1 MYRYY
6 NVTYYII
13 SNNSIFS
20 SFFLTL
26 NENSSQMLLH
36 DVNDPTHYK
45 NYIRIPTY
53 PQSLRI
59 KIEDIHS
66 SGKEICGKYCS
77 LLIAVRCV
85 SY

>member
-1 MYRYY
+1 MS
-6 NVTYYII
+6 TYYII

-26 NENSSQMLLH
+26 NENSSQILLH
-36 DVNDPTHYK
+36 DVHDSTHYK
-45 NYIRIPTY
+45 NLLRIPTS
-53 PQSLRI
+53 PQSMYL

-77 LLIAVRCV
+77 LLVAVRCV
-85 SY
+85 SNSKN